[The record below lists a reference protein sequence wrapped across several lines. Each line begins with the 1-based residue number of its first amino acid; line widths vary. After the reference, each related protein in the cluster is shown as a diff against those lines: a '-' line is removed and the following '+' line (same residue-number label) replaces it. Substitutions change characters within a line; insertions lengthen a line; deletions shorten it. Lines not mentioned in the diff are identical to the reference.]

1 MRMDGKYGSHAF
13 FILKLYA
20 EVENP
25 EAILYSMKVIAVYG
39 KPDVGKS
46 TACYKLYELLIH
58 ANAKTLYSDPPKVTN
73 PSNQSTKDKDFK
85 VMLEYQN
92 KRILITSDGD
102 DCSIIANNVARA
114 ISQAPDAFVFAIRRG
129 VWYKSSLSQ
138 LQNSPDNIV
147 SIFTLPEKQTV
158 QEKDIEE
165 TRLALSIFNLLP

>member
-1 MRMDGKYGSHAF
+1 MRMDRKYGSHAF
-13 FILKLYA
+13 FIPKLYA
-20 EVENP
+20 EAENP
-25 EAILYSMKVIAVYG
+25 EAILYPMKVIAIYG

-46 TACYKLYELLIH
+46 TACYKLYEMLIQ
-58 ANAKTLYSDPPKVTN
+58 ANAKTLYSEPSKVTN
-73 PSNQSTKDKDFK
+73 PSNPSPENKDFK
-85 VMLEYQN
+85 VMLEYRN

-138 LQNSPDNIV
+138 LQNSPNNIV
-147 SIFTLPEKQTV
+147 RIFTLPEKQTV

-165 TRLALSIFNLLP
+165 TRLASSIFNLLP